1 MREKK
6 LIGILGSFLLVL
18 VIIACAVFLQ
28 QKEKKEVPG
37 TSTTTVQQR
46 EKTTTTEE
54 KMTEAPKD
62 TSDWEIEKPLEEGET
77 TENQNPNPGVQ

>member
-37 TSTTTVQQR
+37 TSTTT
-46 EKTTTTEE
+46 EE